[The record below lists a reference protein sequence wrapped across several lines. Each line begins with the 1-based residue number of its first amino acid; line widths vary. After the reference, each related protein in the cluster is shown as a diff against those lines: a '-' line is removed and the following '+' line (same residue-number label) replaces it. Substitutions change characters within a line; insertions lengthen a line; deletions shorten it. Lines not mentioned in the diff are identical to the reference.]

1 LKVKFTAEARSDI
14 ASIYR
19 YLDEQAGNRIAKTIL
34 AELRER
40 CLGLARMPERFE
52 RLEGLEGLETAG
64 LRRRVYRN
72 YLIVYRIQIDGL
84 EIVRVFHGASDYL
97 KLLNNEAD
105 F

>member
-1 LKVKFTAEARSDI
+1 MRVRFTVQARSDI
-14 ASIYR
+14 ASIYK
-19 YLDEQAGNRIAKTIL
+19 YLDEQAGTRIAKTIL

-52 RLEGLEGLETAG
+52 KLQGFEATA

-72 YLIVYRIQIDGL
+72 YLIIYRIRIDVL

-97 KLLNNEAD
+97 KLLNDETGTP
-105 F
+105 

>member
-1 LKVKFTAEARSDI
+1 VKVKFTAEARSDI

-40 CLGLARMPERFE
+40 CLGLARVPERFE
-52 RLEGLEGLETAG
+52 RLEGFETAG

-72 YLIVYRIQIDGL
+72 YLIIYRLQIDVL

>member
-1 LKVKFTAEARSDI
+1 LKVKFTAGARSDI

-52 RLEGLEGLETAG
+52 RLEGFGAAG

-72 YLIVYRIQIDGL
+72 YLIIYRLQIDVL

-97 KLLNNEAD
+97 KLLNYEAD